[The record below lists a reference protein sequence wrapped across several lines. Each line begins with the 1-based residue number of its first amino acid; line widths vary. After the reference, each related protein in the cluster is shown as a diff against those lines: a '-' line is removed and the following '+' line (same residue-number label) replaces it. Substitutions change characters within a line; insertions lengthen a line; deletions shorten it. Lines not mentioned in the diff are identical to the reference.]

1 MGSPGLTASE
11 EKTWQRKQSIP
22 VWLRMLRFVNRGQAR
37 FRADLRQFGLSSAQ
51 FDIIAQVGRNEELTQ
66 SELAGKLVVTQ
77 GNVTQLLD
85 KMQAAGLIV
94 RHAQGRCN
102 RIGLTSRGRE
112 LYYAVVPQHEDTIE
126 AQFAALDDDE
136 METLSRLT
144 RKLLRHMP
152 VMPHTANQFERGAG
166 L

>member
-1 MGSPGLTASE
+1 MGSAGLMASE
-11 EKTWQRKQSIP
+11 QKTWQRKHSIP

-37 FRADLRQFGLSSAQ
+37 FRDDLRKFGLSSAQ
-51 FDIIAQVGRNEELTQ
+51 FDIIAQVGRNEGLTQ

-85 KMQAAGLIV
+85 KMQTAGLIV

-112 LYYAVVPQHEDTIE
+112 LYYAVVPKHEDTIE
-126 AQFAALDDDE
+126 AQFGALNDEE

-144 RKLLRHMP
+144 RKLFRHMP
-152 VMPHTANQFERGAG
+152 AAQSNVDHFEGGAG